1 MGEDASLHFYAALA
15 HPNPVIPNMRV
26 ARNSTERGMR
36 RFTKHV
42 QERDLQ
48 LNVDM
53 EVDALQFAYS
63 MGGMSIK
70 AYQMDVT
77 NPAFDEDAADST
89 VTEIALGLAF

>member
-1 MGEDASLHFYAALA
+1 MGEDASLYFYAALA

-26 ARNSTERGMR
+26 ARNSIERGMR

-53 EVDALQFAYS
+53 EVDGILVNLTGHF
-63 MGGMSIK
+63 
-70 AYQMDVT
+70 
-77 NPAFDEDAADST
+77 
-89 VTEIALGLAF
+89 